1 MLNKDNNKIIWSA
14 KKLKRKYWYEVA
26 DILGVSENTIIR
38 MMRKE
43 LPLDE
48 QKRIADLILNSSE
61 GE

>member
-1 MLNKDNNKIIWSA
+1 MRNKDNNKIIRDA
-14 KKLKRKYWYEVA
+14 RNQKRMYSYEVA
-26 DILGVSENTIIR
+26 DLLGVSENTFCR
-38 MMRKE
+38 WMRKE